1 MTPIVSVILPAYN
14 AAETVPRALDS
25 LLVQSLQSFE
35 VLVVDDASADATAE
49 TVGGYA
55 RIDPR
60 VVLIR
65 CQQNAGAAAARNVGF
80 AHAKG
85 RWVALLDADDAYM
98 PERLAILVEAGEGG
112 EADIVADNLRFVSHL
127 GEIAQRPALPAEH
140 PLFRR
145 PLSAATYVQGN
156 LFLNRGF
163 KLGYLK
169 PMFRKRFLERH
180 GLRQNETLRIA
191 EDYHFC
197 LDALLCGAR
206 FLALPEAGYLYTER
220 PGSLSRSLTLEDL
233 RQLSTANRLDLLR
246 ATPQGAAD
254 LRAALNKRQISVDL
268 NVKFVQFIEAVKG
281 RRVGDAGAIFAS
293 NPDLTP
299 YLAFYGLQSLRKR
312 LPGGNRIV

>member
-1 MTPIVSVILPAYN
+1 MTPTVSVILPAYN

-25 LLVQSLQSFE
+25 LLVQSLRSFE
-35 VLVVDDASADATAE
+35 VLVVDDASTDATADR
-49 TVGGYA
+49 VGSYA
-55 RIDPR
+55 RIDSR
-60 VVLIR
+60 VVLLR
-65 CQQNAGAAAARNVGF
+65 RAENAGAAAARNMGF
-80 AHAKG
+80 THAKG
-85 RWVALLDADDAYM
+85 KWVALLDADDAYT
-98 PERLAILVEAGEGG
+98 PERLETLVEAGERA

-127 GEIAQRPALPAEH
+127 GETAQRPALPAGH
-140 PLFRR
+140 SLFQK
-145 PLSAATYVQGN
+145 PLSAAAYVQGN
-156 LFLNRGF
+156 LFLTRGF

-169 PMFRKRFLERH
+169 PMFRRRFLERH
-180 GLRQNETLRIA
+180 GLAQNETLRIA

-206 FLALPEAGYLYTER
+206 FLVLPEAGYLYTQR

-246 ATPQGAAD
+246 ATPQGGAD